1 LPRLLERFY
10 RGSSVSA
17 EGSGLGLTIV
27 GRIAELHGA
36 LLELA
41 NREGGGLEVR
51 LRWPG

>member
-1 LPRLLERFY
+1 
-10 RGSSVSA
+10 VAA

-36 LLELA
+36 RLELA

-51 LRWPG
+51 LRWPD